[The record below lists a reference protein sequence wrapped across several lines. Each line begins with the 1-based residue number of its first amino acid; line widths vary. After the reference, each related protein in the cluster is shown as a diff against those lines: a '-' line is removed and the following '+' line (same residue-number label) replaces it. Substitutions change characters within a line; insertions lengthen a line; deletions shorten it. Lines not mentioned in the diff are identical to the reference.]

1 MNRVPL
7 ALDCV
12 KTRVPLAPP
21 SWVASGTGI
30 PADPDRSKAS
40 GHTQR
45 STPPE
50 PRRPTPSRWPE
61 GSPEDAGRDRVL
73 KPDGPFPAARAQW
86 PPEPVFVPL
95 RRSHDDRFRLNRAN
109 RPFPGVVLTF
119 PAPTAADPR
128 PCRNR
133 PLRAHPDSPENPPF
147 EPVPVLHTVPM
158 LHRP

>member
-50 PRRPTPSRWPE
+50 PRRPTPSRWPA
-61 GSPEDAGRDRVL
+61 GSLADAGRDRVL
-73 KPDGPFPAARAQW
+73 NRTVLF
-86 PPEPVFVPL
+86 
-95 RRSHDDRFRLNRAN
+95 RRQGLNGHVNRFSYLS
-109 RPFPGVVLTF
+109 F
-119 PAPTAADPR
+119 APTTTD
-128 PCRNR
+128 
-133 PLRAHPDSPENPPF
+133 F
-147 EPVPVLHTVPM
+147 V
-158 LHRP
+158 